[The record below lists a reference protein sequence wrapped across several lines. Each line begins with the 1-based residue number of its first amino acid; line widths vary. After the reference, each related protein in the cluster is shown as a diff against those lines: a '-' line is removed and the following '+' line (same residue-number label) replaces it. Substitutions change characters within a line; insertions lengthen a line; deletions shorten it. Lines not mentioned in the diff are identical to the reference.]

1 MATYNHFSHYSNG
14 YVVEF
19 VENGSKPC
27 SSYILLPAENLWS
40 EGLRGFLY
48 ILAIAYIFLGVAIA
62 SDIFMTSIEV
72 ITSKKK
78 KVVSWDE
85 EKQVKVEREV
95 LIWNETVA
103 NLTLMALGSSAPEI
117 LLAVIETAKDLGS
130 ENNEDSLGTFTI
142 IGSAAF
148 NLLIITSICIVSVP
162 SPSVKNIREFGVFVL
177 TSIWSLWAYIWMLL
191 VVQYITP
198 GVIDPWEA
206 WVTLGY
212 MPLFVIV
219 AYCQDNGWWCKKKK
233 ITSEEDPSDEN
244 VRIMTHQARKG
255 SLTGHAIPGKELH
268 VLEAERQQRLSLVSL
283 SSFRGKK
290 SPEGRHVNGE
300 VCMTPESDSVK
311 TSTNISV
318 HFDNERPNQTVT
330 ILDHS
335 TPYQETKLDQ
345 PMTLTNIGS
354 VHNTQLIS
362 HNDKGTGGADQGSI
376 SERLNVE
383 KGTKEPQAFA
393 RARKTSM
400 AVRAQFR
407 HAVVSAMT
415 GNKKMR
421 TGSGKAS
428 ARFAEVVQTVQN
440 INIKGKMPTGELFGK
455 FTFASDRYAVL
466 ESTGTLDVDVLFH
479 RNLPSHIIPL
489 LQRKRSEAI
498 INALGKPGSKPQIAN
513 GDAGAAKGGKV
524 APAGESEQTFSG
536 DVTVEYETREGSAK
550 AGKDFKYTQGF
561 LTFKEN
567 EFQKSITIPI
577 INDQQFENDVDFYII
592 LKNPNN
598 GSNIGDP
605 SVTRVTIV
613 DDDEPG
619 EFLFEQPH
627 CYADLKS
634 GKVSCR
640 VVREHGFDGKVTM
653 EYSTIDGTASGGKEI
668 GSNVDYVHS
677 EGVLTFT
684 HAETSK
690 TIDINIK
697 KDAKGSKNF
706 IIAIKNPSLGAKIG
720 QRSATVCHINKE
732 SVDDRIAD
740 VINAEAE
747 EEEEDVSWG
756 AQFVSAL
763 TIEGSTDDDGN
774 EVEPSRVDYLLHFLT
789 ILWKVI
795 GACVPPT
802 KYLGAWPTFVLSL
815 MYIGALTFLVE
826 QLGHLIGCVIG
837 LKTSVTGITI
847 IALGTSL
854 PDTFAS
860 RTAAKQDEHAD
871 AAIGNV
877 TGSNS
882 VNVFLGLGLPWVLST
897 SYGLATGTEYRVPSG
912 NLTQS
917 VIIFT
922 ILGFLCIVVLILRRK
937 FVGGELGGA
946 NPYIKWGSSILLL
959 VFWFIYILLS
969 SLKAYD
975 VITL

>member
-1 MATYNHFSHYSNG
+1 MAFFKRTDYDDGYIVEYLSSNTSE
-14 YVVEF
+14 VCK
-19 VENGSKPC
+19 SRI
-27 SSYILLPAENLWS
+27 SLPADNLWND
-40 EGLRGFLY
+40 GVRGFLY
-48 ILAIAYIFLGVAIA
+48 LLAMGYIFLGIAIA
-62 SDIFMTSIEV
+62 SDIFMNSIE
-72 ITSKKK
+72 IMTSKKRT
-78 KVVSWDE
+78 VIRYDP
-85 EKQVKVEREV
+85 EKGEAHEVQVLV
-95 LIWNETVA
+95 WNETVA

-117 LLAVIETAKDLGS
+117 LLAVIETATNLG
-130 ENNEDSLGTFTI
+130 EDIGDSLGTFTI
-142 IGSAAF
+142 LGSAAF
-148 NLLIITSICIVSVP
+148 NLLVISSVCIVSLEP
-162 SPSVKNIREFGVFVL
+162 GQTKRIKEFGVFL
-177 TSIWSLWAYIWMLL
+177 MTATWSLWAYIWMLL
-191 VVQYITP
+191 VVQYISP

-212 MPLFVIV
+212 MPVFVV
-219 AYCQDNGWWCKKKK
+219 LAYCQDNGWWITKCKKD
-233 ITSEEDPSDEN
+233 SQVEDSHAN

-268 VLEAERQQRLSLVSL
+268 VLEAERQQRLS
-283 SSFRGKK
+283 
-290 SPEGRHVNGE
+290 
-300 VCMTPESDSVK
+300 
-311 TSTNISV
+311 
-318 HFDNERPNQTVT
+318 
-330 ILDHS
+330 
-335 TPYQETKLDQ
+335 
-345 PMTLTNIGS
+345 
-354 VHNTQLIS
+354 
-362 HNDKGTGGADQGSI
+362 HNDKGTGGAEMGSV

-393 RARKTSM
+393 RASFQKADELSDEGSSESLLHDYIEKTSM

-466 ESTGTLDVDVLFH
+466 ESTGTLDVDILFH
-479 RNLPSHIIPL
+479 RNLP
-489 LQRKRSEAI
+489 
-498 INALGKPGSKPQIAN
+498 KPGGKTPIAN

-524 APAGESEQTFSG
+524 APASGAEQTFSG

-619 EFLFEQPH
+619 EFLFETPH
-627 CYADLKS
+627 CYADLKT

-653 EYSTIDGTASGGKEI
+653 EYSTIDGTASGGKDI
-668 GSNVDYVHS
+668 GPNVDYVHT
-677 EGVLTFT
+677 EGILTFT

-697 KDAKGSKNF
+697 KDAKIADEEGSKNF

-740 VINAEAE
+740 VINAEGE

-763 TIEGSTDDDGN
+763 TIEGSTDEDGN
-774 EVEPSRVDYLLHFLT
+774 DVDPTWVDYLLHFLT

-815 MYIGALTFLVE
+815 LYIGALTFLVE

-860 RTAAKQDEHAD
+860 RTAARQDEHAD

-897 SYGLATGTEYRVPSG
+897 SYGLATGTEYKVPSG

-922 ILGFLCIVVLILRRK
+922 ILGFLCIVLLILRRK
-937 FVGGELGGA
+937 FVGGELGGSNA
-946 NPYIKWGSSILLL
+946 YVKWGTSILLL
-959 VFWFIYILLS
+959 LFWCIYILLS

-975 VITL
+975 VISL

>member
-1 MATYNHFSHYSNG
+1 MATYNHYSHYSNG
-14 YVVEF
+14 FVVEY
-19 VENGSKPC
+19 VENGSLPC

-40 EGLRGFLY
+40 KGLRGFLY

-117 LLAVIETAKDLGS
+117 LLAVIETAKNLGATDT
-130 ENNEDSLGTFTI
+130 EDSLGTFTI

-162 SPSVKNIREFGVFVL
+162 SPNVKNIREFGVFVL
-177 TSIWSLWAYIWMLL
+177 TSAWSLWAYIWMLL
-191 VVQYITP
+191 VVQYISP
-198 GVIDPWEA
+198 GVIEPWEA

-212 MPLFVIV
+212 MPMFVIV

-268 VLEAERQQRLSLVSL
+268 VLEAERQQRLS
-283 SSFRGKK
+283 
-290 SPEGRHVNGE
+290 
-300 VCMTPESDSVK
+300 
-311 TSTNISV
+311 
-318 HFDNERPNQTVT
+318 
-330 ILDHS
+330 
-335 TPYQETKLDQ
+335 
-345 PMTLTNIGS
+345 
-354 VHNTQLIS
+354 
-362 HNDKGTGGADQGSI
+362 HNDKGTGGAEMGSV

-466 ESTGTLDVDVLFH
+466 ESTGTLDVDILFH
-479 RNLPSHIIPL
+479 RNLP
-489 LQRKRSEAI
+489 
-498 INALGKPGSKPQIAN
+498 KPGGKTPIAN

-524 APAGESEQTFSG
+524 APASGAEQTFSG

-619 EFLFEQPH
+619 EFLFETPH
-627 CYADLKS
+627 CYADLKT

-653 EYSTIDGTASGGKEI
+653 EYSTIDGTASGGKDI
-668 GSNVDYVHS
+668 GPNVDYVHT
-677 EGVLTFT
+677 EGILTFT

-740 VINAEAE
+740 VINAEGE

-763 TIEGSTDDDGN
+763 TIEGSTDEDGN
-774 EVEPSRVDYLLHFLT
+774 DVDPTWVDYLLHFLT

-815 MYIGALTFLVE
+815 LYIGALTFLVE

-860 RTAAKQDEHAD
+860 RTAARQDEHAD

-897 SYGLATGTEYRVPSG
+897 SYGLATGTEYKVPSG

-922 ILGFLCIVVLILRRK
+922 ILGFLCIVLLILRRK
-937 FVGGELGGA
+937 FVGGELGGSNA
-946 NPYIKWGSSILLL
+946 YVKWGTSILLL
-959 VFWFIYILLS
+959 LFWCIYILLS

-975 VITL
+975 VISL

>member
-1 MATYNHFSHYSNG
+1 MAFFKRTDYDDGYIVEYLSSNTSE
-14 YVVEF
+14 VCK
-19 VENGSKPC
+19 SRI
-27 SSYILLPAENLWS
+27 SLPADNLWND
-40 EGLRGFLY
+40 GVRGFLY
-48 ILAIAYIFLGVAIA
+48 LLAMGYIFLGIAIA
-62 SDIFMTSIEV
+62 SDIFMNSIE
-72 ITSKKK
+72 IMTSKKRT
-78 KVVSWDE
+78 VIRYDP
-85 EKQVKVEREV
+85 EKGEAHEVQVLV
-95 LIWNETVA
+95 WNETVA

-117 LLAVIETAKDLGS
+117 LLAVIETATNLG
-130 ENNEDSLGTFTI
+130 EDIGDSLGTFTI
-142 IGSAAF
+142 LGSAAF
-148 NLLIITSICIVSVP
+148 NLLVISSVCIVSLEP
-162 SPSVKNIREFGVFVL
+162 GQTKRIKEFGVFL
-177 TSIWSLWAYIWMLL
+177 MTATWSLWAYIWMLL
-191 VVQYITP
+191 VVQYISP

-212 MPLFVIV
+212 MPVFVV
-219 AYCQDNGWWCKKKK
+219 LAYCQDNGWWITKCKKD
-233 ITSEEDPSDEN
+233 SQVEDSHAN

-268 VLEAERQQRLSLVSL
+268 VLEAERQQRLS
-283 SSFRGKK
+283 
-290 SPEGRHVNGE
+290 PDGRHVNGE
-300 VCMTPESDSVK
+300 VCLTPESDSVK

-335 TPYQETKLDQ
+335 SSNQETRFDQ
-345 PMTLTNIGS
+345 SLALNNSGS
-354 VHNTQLIS
+354 FNNTHFSS
-362 HNDKGTGGADQGSI
+362 HNDKGTGGAEMGSV

-393 RARKTSM
+393 RASFQKADELSDEGSSESLLHDYIEKTSM

-466 ESTGTLDVDVLFH
+466 ESTGTLDVDILFH
-479 RNLPSHIIPL
+479 RNLP
-489 LQRKRSEAI
+489 
-498 INALGKPGSKPQIAN
+498 KPGGKTPIAN

-524 APAGESEQTFSG
+524 APASGAEQTFSG

-619 EFLFEQPH
+619 EFLFETPH
-627 CYADLKS
+627 CYADLKT

-653 EYSTIDGTASGGKEI
+653 EYSTIDGTASGGKDI
-668 GSNVDYVHS
+668 GPNVDYVHT
-677 EGVLTFT
+677 EGILTFT

-697 KDAKGSKNF
+697 KDAKIADEEGSKNF

-740 VINAEAE
+740 VINAEGE

-763 TIEGSTDDDGN
+763 TIEGSTDEDGN
-774 EVEPSRVDYLLHFLT
+774 DVDPTWVDYLLHFLT

-815 MYIGALTFLVE
+815 LYIGALTFLVE

-860 RTAAKQDEHAD
+860 RTAARQDEHAD

-897 SYGLATGTEYRVPSG
+897 SYGLATGTEYKVPSG

-922 ILGFLCIVVLILRRK
+922 ILGFLCIVLLILRRK
-937 FVGGELGGA
+937 FVGGELGGSNA
-946 NPYIKWGSSILLL
+946 YVKWGTSILLL
-959 VFWFIYILLS
+959 LFWCIYILLS

-975 VITL
+975 VISL

>member
-1 MATYNHFSHYSNG
+1 MATYNHYSHYSNG
-14 YVVEF
+14 FVVEY
-19 VENGSKPC
+19 VENGSLPC

-40 EGLRGFLY
+40 KGLRGFLY

-117 LLAVIETAKDLGS
+117 LLAVIETAKNLGATDT
-130 ENNEDSLGTFTI
+130 EDSLGTFTI

-162 SPSVKNIREFGVFVL
+162 SPNVKNIREFGVFVL
-177 TSIWSLWAYIWMLL
+177 TSAWSLWAYIWMLL
-191 VVQYITP
+191 VVQYISP
-198 GVIDPWEA
+198 GVIEPWEA

-212 MPLFVIV
+212 MPMFVIV

-268 VLEAERQQRLSLVSL
+268 VLEAERQQRLS
-283 SSFRGKK
+283 
-290 SPEGRHVNGE
+290 
-300 VCMTPESDSVK
+300 
-311 TSTNISV
+311 
-318 HFDNERPNQTVT
+318 
-330 ILDHS
+330 
-335 TPYQETKLDQ
+335 
-345 PMTLTNIGS
+345 
-354 VHNTQLIS
+354 
-362 HNDKGTGGADQGSI
+362 HNDKGTGGAEMGSV

-393 RARKTSM
+393 RAR
-400 AVRAQFR
+400 FR

-466 ESTGTLDVDVLFH
+466 ESTGTLDVDILFH
-479 RNLPSHIIPL
+479 RNLP
-489 LQRKRSEAI
+489 
-498 INALGKPGSKPQIAN
+498 KPGGKTPIAN

-524 APAGESEQTFSG
+524 APASGAEQTFSG

-619 EFLFEQPH
+619 EFLFETPH
-627 CYADLKS
+627 CYADLKT

-653 EYSTIDGTASGGKEI
+653 EYSTIDGTASGGKDI
-668 GSNVDYVHS
+668 GPNVDYVHT
-677 EGVLTFT
+677 EGILTFT

-697 KDAKGSKNF
+697 KDAKIADEEGSKNF

-740 VINAEAE
+740 VINAEGE

-763 TIEGSTDDDGN
+763 TIEGSTDEDGN
-774 EVEPSRVDYLLHFLT
+774 DVDPTWVDYLLHFLT

-815 MYIGALTFLVE
+815 LYIGALTFLVE

-860 RTAAKQDEHAD
+860 RTAARQDEHAD

-897 SYGLATGTEYRVPSG
+897 SYGLATGTEYKVPSG

-922 ILGFLCIVVLILRRK
+922 ILGFLCIVLLILRRK
-937 FVGGELGGA
+937 FVGGELGGSNA
-946 NPYIKWGSSILLL
+946 YVKWGTSILLL
-959 VFWFIYILLS
+959 LFWCIYILLS

-975 VITL
+975 VISL

>member
-1 MATYNHFSHYSNG
+1 MATYNHYSHYSNG
-14 YVVEF
+14 FVVEY
-19 VENGSKPC
+19 VENGSLPC

-40 EGLRGFLY
+40 KGLRGFLY

-117 LLAVIETAKDLGS
+117 LLAVIETAKNLGATDT
-130 ENNEDSLGTFTI
+130 EDSLGTFTI

-162 SPSVKNIREFGVFVL
+162 SPNVKNIREFGVFVL
-177 TSIWSLWAYIWMLL
+177 TSAWSLWAYIWMLL
-191 VVQYITP
+191 VVQYISP
-198 GVIDPWEA
+198 GVIEPWEA

-212 MPLFVIV
+212 MPMFVIV

-268 VLEAERQQRLSLVSL
+268 VLEAERQQRLS
-283 SSFRGKK
+283 
-290 SPEGRHVNGE
+290 
-300 VCMTPESDSVK
+300 
-311 TSTNISV
+311 
-318 HFDNERPNQTVT
+318 
-330 ILDHS
+330 
-335 TPYQETKLDQ
+335 
-345 PMTLTNIGS
+345 
-354 VHNTQLIS
+354 
-362 HNDKGTGGADQGSI
+362 HNDKGTGGAEMGSV

-393 RARKTSM
+393 RASFQKADELSDEGSSESLLHDYIEKTSM

-466 ESTGTLDVDVLFH
+466 ESTGTLDVDILFH
-479 RNLPSHIIPL
+479 RNLP
-489 LQRKRSEAI
+489 
-498 INALGKPGSKPQIAN
+498 KPGGKTPIAN

-524 APAGESEQTFSG
+524 APASGAEQTFSG

-619 EFLFEQPH
+619 EFLFETPH
-627 CYADLKS
+627 CYADLKT

-653 EYSTIDGTASGGKEI
+653 EYSTIDGTASGGKDI
-668 GSNVDYVHS
+668 GPNVDYVHT
-677 EGVLTFT
+677 EGILTFT

-697 KDAKGSKNF
+697 KDAKIADEEGSKNF

-740 VINAEAE
+740 VINAEGE

-763 TIEGSTDDDGN
+763 TIEGSTDEDGN
-774 EVEPSRVDYLLHFLT
+774 DVDPTWVDYLLHFLT

-815 MYIGALTFLVE
+815 LYIGALTFLVE

-860 RTAAKQDEHAD
+860 RTAARQDEHAD

-897 SYGLATGTEYRVPSG
+897 SYGLATGTEYKVPSG

-922 ILGFLCIVVLILRRK
+922 ILGFLCIVLLILRRK
-937 FVGGELGGA
+937 FVGGELGGSNA
-946 NPYIKWGSSILLL
+946 YVKWGTSILLL
-959 VFWFIYILLS
+959 LFWCIYILLS

-975 VITL
+975 VISL

>member
-1 MATYNHFSHYSNG
+1 MATYNHYSHYSNG
-14 YVVEF
+14 FVVEY
-19 VENGSKPC
+19 VENGSLPC

-40 EGLRGFLY
+40 KGLRGFLY

-117 LLAVIETAKDLGS
+117 LLAVIETAKNLGATDT
-130 ENNEDSLGTFTI
+130 EDSLGTFTI

-162 SPSVKNIREFGVFVL
+162 SPNVKNIREFGVFVL
-177 TSIWSLWAYIWMLL
+177 TSAWSLWAYIWMLL
-191 VVQYITP
+191 VVQYISP
-198 GVIDPWEA
+198 GVIEPWEA

-212 MPLFVIV
+212 MPMFVIV

-268 VLEAERQQRLSLVSL
+268 VLEAERQQRLS
-283 SSFRGKK
+283 
-290 SPEGRHVNGE
+290 
-300 VCMTPESDSVK
+300 
-311 TSTNISV
+311 
-318 HFDNERPNQTVT
+318 
-330 ILDHS
+330 
-335 TPYQETKLDQ
+335 
-345 PMTLTNIGS
+345 
-354 VHNTQLIS
+354 
-362 HNDKGTGGADQGSI
+362 HNDKGTGGAEMGSV

-466 ESTGTLDVDVLFH
+466 ESTGTLDVDILFH
-479 RNLPSHIIPL
+479 RNLP
-489 LQRKRSEAI
+489 
-498 INALGKPGSKPQIAN
+498 KPGGKTPIAN

-524 APAGESEQTFSG
+524 APASGAEQTFSG

-619 EFLFEQPH
+619 EFLFETPH
-627 CYADLKS
+627 CYADLKT

-653 EYSTIDGTASGGKEI
+653 EYSTIDGTASGGKDI
-668 GSNVDYVHS
+668 GPNVDYVHT
-677 EGVLTFT
+677 EGILTFT

-697 KDAKGSKNF
+697 KDAKIADEEGSKNF

-740 VINAEAE
+740 VINAEGE

-763 TIEGSTDDDGN
+763 TIEGSTDEDGN
-774 EVEPSRVDYLLHFLT
+774 DVDPTWVDYLLHFLT

-815 MYIGALTFLVE
+815 LYIGALTFLVE

-860 RTAAKQDEHAD
+860 RTAARQDEHAD

-897 SYGLATGTEYRVPSG
+897 SYGLATGTEYKVPSG

-922 ILGFLCIVVLILRRK
+922 ILGFLCIVLLILRRK
-937 FVGGELGGA
+937 FVGGELGGSNA
-946 NPYIKWGSSILLL
+946 YVKWGTSILLL
-959 VFWFIYILLS
+959 LFWCIYILLS

-975 VITL
+975 VISL

>member
-1 MATYNHFSHYSNG
+1 MATYNHLEYYSNG
-14 YVVEF
+14 YVVEY
-19 VENGSKPC
+19 VENGSLPC
-27 SSYILLPAENLWS
+27 SSYILLPAENLWPKAF
-40 EGLRGFLY
+40 RGFLY

-62 SDIFMTSIEV
+62 SDIFMSSIEV

-95 LIWNETVA
+95 LVWNETVA

-117 LLAVIETAKDLGS
+117 LLAVIETAKNLGNQ
-130 ENNEDSLGTFTI
+130 EVEDSLGTFTI

-162 SPSVKNIREFGVFVL
+162 TPDVKNIREFGVFLL
-177 TSIWSLWAYIWMLL
+177 TAAWSLWAYVWMLL

-212 MPLFVIV
+212 MPLFVIA
-219 AYCQDNGWWCKKKK
+219 AYCQDSGWWCKKKK
-233 ITSEEDPSDEN
+233 VTSEEDPSDEN

-268 VLEAERQQRLSLVSL
+268 VLEAEKQQRLS
-283 SSFRGKK
+283 
-290 SPEGRHVNGE
+290 PEERHVNGE
-300 VCMTPESDSVK
+300 VCMTPESDSVN

-318 HFDNERPNQTVT
+318 HFDNE
-330 ILDHS
+330 
-335 TPYQETKLDQ
+335 
-345 PMTLTNIGS
+345 
-354 VHNTQLIS
+354 S
-362 HNDKGTGGADQGSI
+362 HNDKGTAGADQGSV

-383 KGTKEPQAFA
+383 KSTKEPQAFA
-393 RARKTSM
+393 RASIQKEDELSDHGSSESLLHDYIEKTSM

-479 RNLPSHIIPL
+479 RNLP
-489 LQRKRSEAI
+489 
-498 INALGKPGSKPQIAN
+498 KPGSKPQIAN

-524 APAGESEQTFSG
+524 APSSESEQTFTG

-567 EFQKSITIPI
+567 EFTKSITIPV
-577 INDQQFENDVDFYII
+577 INDQQFESDVDFYII

-619 EFLFEQPH
+619 EFLFEHPH

-653 EYSTIDGTASGGKEI
+653 EYSTIDGTAPGGKEI
-668 GSNVDYVHS
+668 GANADYVHT
-677 EGVLTFT
+677 EGILTFS

-690 TIDINIK
+690 TIEINIK

-740 VINAEAE
+740 VMNAEAE
-747 EEEEDVSWG
+747 GEEEDISWG

-763 TIEGSTDDDGN
+763 TIEGSTDEDGN
-774 EVEPSRVDYLLHFLT
+774 EVNPSCVDYLLHFLT

-815 MYIGALTFLVE
+815 LYIGALTFLVE
-826 QLGHLIGCVIG
+826 QLGHLIGCVVG

-860 RTAAKQDEHAD
+860 RTAARQDEHAD

-897 SYGLATGTEYRVPSG
+897 SYGLATGTEVKVPAG

-922 ILGFLCIVVLILRRK
+922 ILGFLCIIVLILRRK

-946 NPYIKWGSSILLL
+946 NPYVKWGTSILLL
-959 VFWFIYILLS
+959 VFWCIYILLS

-975 VITL
+975 VISL